1 MSSVELKNKIQY
13 FLETA
18 DDKILKIV
26 NGVFE
31 NYYQDEI
38 VAFYPDGK
46 PMTKK
51 EYESAIDV
59 ANKQVKEGDFTSVE
73 EFENE

>member
-1 MSSVELKNKIQY
+1 MDLI
-13 FLETA
+13 
-18 DDKILKIV
+18 
-26 NGVFE
+26 E
-31 NYYQDEI
+31 NNI

-51 EYESAIDV
+51 EYKSAIDV
-59 ANKQVKEGDFTSVE
+59 ANQQIKEGDFISVE